1 MATLQAGA
9 GLALK
14 NILYLA
20 DFSESSQ
27 RALPFAIAVA
37 REYRAK
43 VHALHVVTPEPA
55 VHTAPDSANNLN
67 KMREQNAE
75 ARMRQIDAQLRG
87 LPHDT
92 AIEQGSGVWPVLEHF
107 LTEYSTDLIVT
118 AAPGRPV
125 AAKLLAAS
133 DAEEIFRR
141 SRVPVLTIGP
151 MARNGVHA
159 GTQFHRVLFATDFKP
174 ESLLAVSYAV
184 AIAQDNEAQ
193 LFLLHVIRSP
203 DKHRER
209 IAVEFSVADAM
220 YQLYETVP
228 KDVEFWHRPKA
239 IVEHG
244 EPAERILEVAGRRD
258 VDLIVLGL
266 RQGGDRLGA
275 GTTAY
280 LGWTTAFKVIAHAT
294 CPVLTVRA

>member
-9 GLALK
+9 GLSLK

-20 DFSESSQ
+20 DFSEASQ
-27 RALPFAIAVA
+27 RALPFAVAVA

-43 VHALHVVTPEPA
+43 IHALHILTPEPA
-55 VHTAPDSANNLN
+55 VYAALEGAGTLN
-67 KMREQNAE
+67 KTREQNAE
-75 ARMRQIDAQLRG
+75 ARMRQIDVQLRG
-87 LPHDT
+87 LPHNT
-92 AIEQGSGVWPVLEHF
+92 AIEQGSNLWPVLEHF
-107 LTEYSTDLIVT
+107 LSECPTDLIVT
-118 AAPGRPV
+118 GTHGR
-125 AAKLLAAS
+125 AGTAKLLGA

-174 ESLLAVSYAV
+174 ESLHAASYAV

-209 IAVEFSVADAM
+209 IAIEFSVADAM
-220 YQLYETVP
+220 HQLYEMVP
-228 KDVEFWHRPKA
+228 KDVEFWHRPRA

-244 EPAERILEVAGRRD
+244 EPAERILEAAEQRD

-266 RQGGDRLGA
+266 RQGGDLLSTGA
-275 GTTAY
+275 SAS
-280 LGWTTAFKVIAHAT
+280 LGWTTACKLIAHAT
-294 CPVLTVRA
+294 CPVLTVRT

>member
-14 NILYLA
+14 DILYLA

-27 RALPFAIAVA
+27 KALPLAIAVA

-43 VHALHVVTPEPA
+43 VHALHVSTPEGTF
-55 VHTAPDSANNLN
+55 HGTPDSTNAVN
-67 KMREQNAE
+67 KLREQGAE

-92 AIEQGSGVWPVLEHF
+92 AIEQGSAVWPVLEQF
-107 LTEYSTDLIVT
+107 LTEHSTDLLVT
-118 AAPGRPV
+118 AAPGRTARMAP
-125 AAKLLAAS
+125 AS
-133 DAEEIFRR
+133 DTEEIFRR
-141 SRVPVLTIGP
+141 AHVPVLTIGP
-151 MARNGVHA
+151 MARDRIHA
-159 GTQFHRVLFATDFKP
+159 GTQFRRVLFATDFKR

-203 DKHRER
+203 EKHRER
-209 IAVEFSVADAM
+209 IGVEVSVADAM
-220 YQLYETVP
+220 YQLLELLP
-228 KDVEFWHRPKA
+228 KSVDFWHRPRA

-244 EPAERILEVAGRRD
+244 EPAERILED
-258 VDLIVLGL
+258 VEQREIDLIVLGL
-266 RQGGDRLGA
+266 RQGGNHLSGDA
-275 GTTAY
+275 SAY
-280 LGWTTAFKVIAHAT
+280 LGWATACKVISHAT
-294 CPVLTVRA
+294 CPVLTIRG